1 MKVCSRTDQ
10 NDAFQG
16 WDAGTRVK
24 PVREPFGIVSIL
36 SSTVWQLRKL
46 VALHFHSQNP
56 SSVFLLLR
64 KQWRKCNRG
73 FHLAAVRIC
82 RKPHRPRR
90 LLSWLSGTRT
100 LQSPDPPKKRV
111 LSAWAWASI
120 SNLLLGPPTTRSPA
134 LSACK
139 CS

>member
-1 MKVCSRTDQ
+1 MRL
-10 NDAFQG
+10 G
-16 WDAGTRVK
+16 LGRWY
-24 PVREPFGIVSIL
+24 
-36 SSTVWQLRKL
+36 SSKAYKGTVWNSLDS
-46 VALHFHSQNP
+46 H
-56 SSVFLLLR
+56 
-64 KQWRKCNRG
+64 RG

-100 LQSPDPPKKRV
+100 LQSPDPSEEEGS
-111 LSAWAWASI
+111 LGMGMGFDLESAVRS
-120 SNLLLGPPTTRSPA
+120 PTTRSPA